1 MRRSKSA
8 VFSVISLIFS
18 VFPVFSLLLSALGIT
33 LSGGVQT
40 ALAGM
45 NVLCA
50 LLGLGLSLTCVRN
63 SETRSITNILS
74 AVISTFWL
82 VMIAG
87 FLALAL
93 ILSAMR

>member
-1 MRRSKSA
+1 MRRSKAA
-8 VFSVISLIFS
+8 VFSVISLISS
-18 VFPVFSLLLSALGIT
+18 VFPVFSLLLAALGIT

-74 AVISTFWL
+74 AVIST
-82 VMIAG
+82 ACQ
-87 FLALAL
+87 
-93 ILSAMR
+93 RC